1 MVDDIFKKNL
11 SASFQKTIAEIII
24 TKLKKNIGLLIEKKI
39 NIQSISVV
47 GGVANNDY
55 IKKKLEILFDQIK
68 IELYYPVKE
77 MMSDNAAMIAW
88 ACLKKYKYKEND
100 IFFKPDPRLKIKDMN
115 ISK

>member
-1 MVDDIFKKNL
+1 MIFLKNL

-24 TKLKKNIGLLIEKKI
+24 TKLKKHWIIKQKKI

-100 IFFKPDPRLKIKDMN
+100 IFLNQIQD
-115 ISK
+115 